1 MSMWTPDWIEK
12 TLTYVSLA
20 ASGGAIGHLMRVD
33 GKPKTIGSTLI
44 ETAGAGFVGYLV
56 FQLCAA
62 SNLSPEWTGIVV
74 GTSGFL
80 GANATIGLLRTIV
93 SQKFGI
99 AKKEDSQ

>member
-1 MSMWTPDWIEK
+1 MSMWTPEWIEK
-12 TLTYVSLA
+12 TITYVGLA

-33 GKPKTIGSTLI
+33 GKEKTLGSTLI

-62 SNLSPEWTGIVV
+62 SNLSAEWTGVVV

-93 SQKFGI
+93 SQRFGMT
-99 AKKEDSQ
+99 KKDEAP